1 MTRSFKHLISF
12 LIILLVIIF
21 LTYILSFDTLS
32 INEIPIVYLFTSSI
46 LILNSTFFLHSYIYR
61 TDIFFDLVG
70 SLSFLSIGVISLLL
84 IPNIDANQILV
95 FFLLLFW
102 SLRLGP
108 FLFIRRLGA
117 NNDERLEE
125 FFKSPLSLYFL
136 WSMNSL
142 WVFFTSLSMIIIF
155 SSPNEN
161 EFGLIQ
167 WLGLIVWVTGYV
179 IEVISDSQKTKFN
192 KFNKGKFINIGLWKY
207 IRHPN
212 YLGEIII
219 WVGIFIISLNY
230 IHSLTSFLSILSP
243 IFVFL
248 LLRFITGVPQLE
260 ARGKEK
266 WGHLDEYNSY
276 KEKTGLLFPKFK

>member
-1 MTRSFKHLISF
+1 MTSSFKHLISF

-21 LTYILSFDTLS
+21 LTYILSIDTLS

>member
-1 MTRSFKHLISF
+1 MTSSYKHLISF

-21 LTYILSFDTLS
+21 LTYILSIDTLS
-32 INEIPIVYLFTSSI
+32 INEIPIVFLFTSSI

-125 FFKSPLSLYFL
+125 FFKSPISLYFL

>member
-1 MTRSFKHLISF
+1 MTSSFKHLISF

-21 LTYILSFDTLS
+21 LTYILSIDTLS

-212 YLGEIII
+212 YLGEIIL